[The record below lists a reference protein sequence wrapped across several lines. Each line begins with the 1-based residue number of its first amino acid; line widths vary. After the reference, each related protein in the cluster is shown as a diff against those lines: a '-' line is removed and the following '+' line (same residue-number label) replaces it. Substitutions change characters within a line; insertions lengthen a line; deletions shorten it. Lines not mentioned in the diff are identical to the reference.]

1 MSSWCVAEM
10 KQLRSIKNR
19 ILFQTLLR
27 VHRMN
32 VNDDGMYR
40 RDVALFVNFKNSIRT
55 VIILLSVKMSIFIL
69 FVIWSKVLSEIDDRI
84 FCSLQLKQAILYF
97 IATYSETKMKDI
109 YWYKN
114 RSSFNLA
121 IVLGFMTHGQLYL

>member
-32 VNDDGMYR
+32 VNDDGIYR

-55 VIILLSVKMSIFIL
+55 PVIILLSIKMSIFIL
-69 FVIWSKVLSEIDDRI
+69 VVIWSKVLSEIDDRI
-84 FCSLQLKQAILYF
+84 FCSLQQKQAILYF

-109 YWYKN
+109 YIGIK
-114 RSSFNLA
+114 
-121 IVLGFMTHGQLYL
+121 IEVLLTLLLC

>member
-32 VNDDGMYR
+32 VNDYGIYR

-55 VIILLSVKMSIFIL
+55 PVIILLPIKMSIFIL
-69 FVIWSKVLSEIDDRI
+69 VVIWSKVLSEIDDRI
-84 FCSLQLKQAILYF
+84 FCSLQQKQTILYF
-97 IATYSETKMKDI
+97 IATYSESKI
-109 YWYKN
+109 YIGIK
-114 RSSFNLA
+114 
-121 IVLGFMTHGQLYL
+121 IEVLLTLLLC